1 MLFLKKFLN
10 NAKKFLKSVDNAGL
24 VCYND
29 YAVI

>member
-10 NAKKFLKSVDNAGL
+10 NAKKILKRVDKAGL
-24 VCYND
+24 VWYND